1 MNVRARRALIAGVG
15 LLACMA
21 PAPVFVA
28 AQNGGAPVIVVETTK
43 GTFSF
48 ATYPDEAPRTVKHIL
63 DLVQSGFYDGQRF
76 HRAIP
81 GFVVQWGDP
90 QSRDP
95 SKEAIWGRG
104 AAAASGHPVGVAE
117 STKKHTHT
125 AGAVGI
131 SHPGNPALAD
141 SQIYVTLANRD
152 DLNGRYTVFG
162 HLVSGREVVDA
173 IQRGDVVS
181 RMYVKE

>member
-1 MNVRARRALIAGVG
+1 MNARTRRVVAGVG
-15 LLACMA
+15 VLACIVSA
-21 PAPVFVA
+21 RASVVAEGREAPVVVA
-28 AQNGGAPVIVVETTK
+28 ETSR
-43 GTFSF
+43 GSFSF
-48 ATYPDEAPRTVKHIL
+48 VTFPDEAPQTVKHIL
-63 DLVQSGFYDGQRF
+63 DLVRGGFYDGQRI

-104 AAAASGHPVGVAE
+104 SAAASGHPVGVAE
-117 STKKHTHT
+117 PTKKRTHT

-141 SQIYVTLANRD
+141 SQIYVTLANRE

-173 IQRGDVVS
+173 LQRGDVIN
-181 RMYVKE
+181 RMFVRE